1 MEACIPILRHFNRFP
16 MRLLLAL
23 LVGLAAAL
31 PLSAQWTRYVNVF
44 TGTGGTGHTY
54 PGATAPYGLVQLSP
68 DTRTDLS
75 WEAAAGYYYP
85 DSLIYGFSHTHL
97 SGTGITDYGDVMF
110 MPLVGDTATAPAR
123 VRQRFSHDAEAGSL
137 GYYAVTLENGVR
149 VRLTATP
156 RVGLQEY
163 RFPRAGVV
171 HILIDL
177 KHRDERLEAHA
188 TLADDRRTLSG
199 LRRSRAWAQD
209 QRIYFRTELSK
220 PYESA
225 IHKTDSVGTTHVL
238 LRYRVRAG
246 ETIVVKTAL
255 SSTGEDGAARNL
267 AAELPGWDFEATR
280 RAADRAWNR
289 ELGRI
294 EVSGGSLKDR
304 QNFYTALYHTMIVP
318 NVWNDVP
325 DAAGKRAYFGRD
337 GRVHTATH
345 DVYTVYSL
353 WDTFR
358 TAHPLYTLIDPTR
371 TADYVRSFLLQYE
384 QSGRLPVWELSANET
399 NTMIGF
405 HSAPVILDAYA
416 KGIRGFDERLA
427 LRAMVDAAKTDVA
440 GEGAFYRAGMLNA
453 EDAAESVSKTL
464 EFAYDHWTVGE
475 MARRLGQ
482 DSLAAA
488 YDRRSLGYRNTLDPV
503 TRLMRPRR
511 NGAWLAPFDPRE
523 ISNHYTE
530 ANAWQYSFF
539 APHDISGL
547 TALLGGKPA
556 LEAHLD
562 SLFAA
567 PPELLG
573 RHQPDVTGL
582 IGQYAHGNEPSHHVA
597 YLYNAAG
604 APHKTQRL
612 TRQILDSLYAPTPDG
627 LPGNEDCGQMSAW
640 FVMSALGLYPVA
652 PGHPVYALTS
662 PLFDRAVVRL
672 ENGRRIVI
680 EATGTGRYISG
691 LTVNGVPHDA
701 SSLRHAALENG
712 ATLRFTRSET
722 PATWGRESD
731 VTRVDAV
738 GFLTAPVVAAGAAR
752 SFEGAQTV
760 AVASASS
767 TVLWYTLD
775 GSAPTA
781 ENGLRYAGPIRLD
794 TTATLRAV
802 AADAAGNVSAETQA
816 TFVERPNAYDVALV
830 STLRR
835 PYDAGGPR
843 GLTDGIRGTAMWRA
857 GDWHGYQGQDFEA
870 VIDLKTPRPVQAVTA
885 GFLQDVRSWIL
896 MPRTFGF
903 QTSRDGTTW
912 TDGGSATNAVPDRD
926 FNVQVQRLTARSA
939 APTVARYVRVKAV
952 NYGALPPWHLG
963 AGYPAYIFVD
973 EVEIE

>member
-1 MEACIPILRHFNRFP
+1 
-16 MRLLLAL
+16 MRRLLAL
-23 LVGLAAAL
+23 VLGLAVAL
-31 PLSAQWTRYVNVF
+31 PASAQWTRYVNVF

-68 DTRTDLS
+68 DTRIDNS
-75 WEAAAGYYYP
+75 WESAAGYFYP

-97 SGTGITDYGDVMF
+97 SGTGVTDYGDVMV
-110 MPLVGDTATAPAR
+110 MPLVGDTATAPER
-123 VRQRFSHDAEAGSL
+123 VRQRFLHSTEEGSP

-156 RVGLQEY
+156 RVGLQAY

-171 HILIDL
+171 HILLDL
-177 KHRDERLEAHA
+177 KHRDELLESRAVLSA
-188 TLADDRRTLSG
+188 DRRAVSG

-225 IHKTDSVGTTHVL
+225 TVKAGPHGTTHVL
-238 LRYRVRAG
+238 LRYTVRAG
-246 ETIVVKTAL
+246 ETILVKTAL

-267 AAELPGWDFEATR
+267 AAELPGWGFEAAR
-280 RAADRAWNR
+280 RAADRSWNR

-294 EVSGGSLKDR
+294 EATGGSLKDR

-325 DAAGKRAYFGRD
+325 DAAGNRRYLGRD
-337 GRVHTATH
+337 GRVHTANH

-358 TAHPLYTLIDPTR
+358 TAHPLYALIDPSR
-371 TADYVRSFLLQYE
+371 DRDFVRSMLLQYE
-384 QSGRLPVWELSANET
+384 QAGRLPVWELSANET

-427 LRAMVDAAKTDVA
+427 LRAMVDASKTDVA
-440 GEGAFYRAGMLNA
+440 GEATFYASGMLNA

-475 MARRLGQ
+475 MARLLGE

-488 YDRRSLGYRNTLDPV
+488 YFRRSLGYRNVFDPV

-511 NGAWLAPFDPRE
+511 NGSWLAPFDPRE

-539 APHDISGL
+539 APHDIGGL
-547 TALLGGKPA
+547 TDLLGGR
-556 LEAHLD
+556 EAFAEHLD
-562 SLFAA
+562 SLFSA

-597 YLYNAAG
+597 YLYSYAG
-604 APHKTQRL
+604 EPFKTQRL
-612 TRQILDSLYAPTPDG
+612 TRHILDSLYAPTPDG

-640 FVMSALGLYPVA
+640 FVMSALGFYPVT
-652 PGHPVYALTS
+652 PGHPVYTLTS

-672 ENGRRIVI
+672 ENGRRIAI
-680 EATGTGRYISG
+680 EGRGRGRYIAG
-691 LTVNGVPHDA
+691 LTVSGRRHDA
-701 SSLRHAALENG
+701 VTLRHDALKSG
-712 ATLRFTRSET
+712 ATLRFVRSET
-722 PATWGRESD
+722 PTRWGRLG
-731 VTRVDAV
+731 VGAATRVNAD
-738 GFLTAPVVAAGAAR
+738 GFLTAPVVAMGAKR
-752 SFEGAQTV
+752 SFEGRQ
-760 AVASASS
+760 AVALAEGSDAPI
-767 TVLWYTLD
+767 WYTLD
-775 GSAPTA
+775 GSAPMPGRAT
-781 ENGLRYAGPIRLD
+781 RYRDPIVLD

-802 AADAAGNVSAETQA
+802 AADAAGNVSAEARA
-816 TFVERPNAYDVALV
+816 TFIERPNAYDVTLA

-843 GLTDGIRGTAMWRA
+843 GLTDGIRGTTMWRA

-896 MPRTFGF
+896 MPRTFAF
-903 QTSRDGTTW
+903 ETSLDGTTW
-912 TDGGSATNAVPDRD
+912 ATGGTATNAVPDRD
-926 FNVQVQRLTARSA
+926 YTVQVQRLTARRD
-939 APTVARYVRVKAV
+939 APAQARYVRVKAV

-973 EVEIE
+973 EIDME